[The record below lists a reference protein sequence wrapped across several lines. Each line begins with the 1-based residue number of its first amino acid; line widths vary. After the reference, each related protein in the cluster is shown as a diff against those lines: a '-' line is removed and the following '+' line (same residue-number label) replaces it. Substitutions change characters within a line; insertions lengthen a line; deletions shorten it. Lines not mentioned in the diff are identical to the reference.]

1 MESRTKEARVKVMA
15 LIYGDSS
22 VWETFSDT
30 EREAVYERY
39 RAFANEA
46 RAAGVMVGGEEL
58 ASPRDATTVQ
68 LRGDETLVTDGPYAE
83 VKEALGGVFVLEVD
97 SMDEALDYAAKIP
110 GAEHG
115 AVEVRPLYVD
125 PAAQS

>member
-1 MESRTKEARVKVMA
+1 MKVMA
-15 LIYGDSS
+15 LIYGDTSRWDS
-22 VWETFSDT
+22 FSAE

-39 RAFANEA
+39 RAFADEA
-46 RAAGVMVGGEEL
+46 RKAGVKLGGDEL
-58 ASPRDATTVQ
+58 ASPRDATTV
-68 LRGDETLVTDGPYAE
+68 RVRDDETLVTDGPYAE
-83 VKEALGGVFVLEVD
+83 VKEALGGLFIFEVE

-125 PAAQS
+125 EEAQS

>member
-1 MESRTKEARVKVMA
+1 MKVMA
-15 LIYGDSS
+15 LIYGDPS
-22 VWETFSDT
+22 VWDSYSDA

-46 RAAGVMVGGEEL
+46 REASVMVGGEEL
-58 ASPRDATTVQ
+58 ASPRDATTVRLQ
-68 LRGDETLVTDGPYAE
+68 GDETLVTDGPYAE

-110 GAEHG
+110 GVEHG

-125 PAAQS
+125 EAAQS